1 LKLDSQHRLA
11 AKILKVGLS
20 RVKID
25 PERAEDVEL
34 AITREEIKRLIH
46 EGAIRVIPKKGI
58 SRSRKRAFNYQK
70 KKGRHRGPGRRG
82 GSLYARISRKEL
94 WMRKIRALRKE
105 LQRLKQKRLVA
116 KKTYVRLYRLASSG
130 VFESVSDMHRYIETK
145 GLWRRR

>member
-34 AITREEIKRLIH
+34 AI
-46 EGAIRVIPKKGI
+46 
-58 SRSRKRAFNYQK
+58 
-70 KKGRHRGPGRRG
+70 
-82 GSLYARISRKEL
+82 YARISRKEL